1 MTAVELA
8 DRTVNRRS
16 TRGLFPVLVDMMDLL
31 TNMFTE
37 LVSCDLSLFE
47 DLFGVVKDLYE
58 NAILPLGIAIL
69 LLILVWQL
77 FKTMFGR
84 GGVTAEDPVELV
96 CRSCIC
102 LFL

>member
-1 MTAVELA
+1 MSWLIELLIEGV
-8 DRTVNRRS
+8 REVCS
-16 TRGLFPVLVDMMDLL
+16 QFLVDMMDLL

-58 NAILPLGIAIL
+58 NAILPLGVAIL

-77 FKTMFGR
+77 FKTMFEEAVLQQKTLWNWSAG
-84 GGVTAEDPVELV
+84 AA
-96 CRSCIC
+96 SAF
-102 LFL
+102 FL